1 MSSSKKQLYF
11 CPLKEQCPEVK
22 KKSQPESTNDNY
34 FEVEDPTNP
43 KCKCGQTAC
52 PANSSWLN
60 KSFAGLPNKHW
71 CWIAPAAVTAL
82 GFLIIQG
89 PKMKEAQQK
98 KRQEAALVKA
108 EKQRLEDERL
118 AQEASKPKLKPEPIS
133 PSKPASVKT
142 DGTGTLNAGAEETT
156 KVTQTQ
162 VAVTTQ
168 IETTVTKTR
177 RPRVPKS
184 VAIFVV
190 NRIGAVGEATKAAFE
205 DLITSQV
212 TSQGYTL
219 ISKEDILGDK
229 TVAEK
234 AGFNFDDQTVLS
246 WARDSGA
253 EYALVVSM
261 TQLSQL
267 TKKFDDNRNDI
278 HVNNIVGSL
287 NATYKFLGIDKGS
300 SLKTGLLSS
309 NKTARAGSDSGNLPE
324 IKQANLDAMLT
335 DLSIQIGDDVN
346 ERNVDSTGGG
356 SVQAPGST
364 QIETSGGNGRSSGLP
379 PPADASGLVDV
390 ILNCTVDSMAIPE
403 VYKKDGSWV
412 VGGNS
417 TVASLSGVSVEV
429 DGIVAGTTPGALKV
443 RPGLHKLRLSRE
455 GYADITKVVNFI
467 QGQELSFSMQMTA
480 LKRARI
486 MDELNWMQSLKNG
499 QILTEGEASRMNG
512 QGEFYRNS
520 KVSVDTKE
528 SHQSSIN
535 KNIEVKKVDD

>member
-1 MSSSKKQLYF
+1 MNENDKKLFVCSTRGSKKP
-11 CPLKEQCPEVK
+11 CDNAR
-22 KKSQPESTNDNY
+22 NDNSY
-34 FEVEDPTNP
+34 KFSLEAGAKQ
-43 KCKCGQTAC
+43 KCPCGEKAIS
-52 PANSSWLN
+52 AEEFDRKINFN
-60 KSFAGLPNKHW
+60 KVVAGLPVKHW
-71 CWIAPAAVTAL
+71 CWIAPAAVAGL
-82 GFLIIQG
+82 AFLIIQG

-118 AQEASKPKLKPEPIS
+118 AQEAAKPKLKPEPIS

-142 DGTGTLNAGAEETT
+142 DGTGTLTGADETT
-156 KVTQTQ
+156 KITQTQ
-162 VAVTTQ
+162 VAVTTHT
-168 IETTVTKTR
+168 ETTVTKTR
-177 RPRVPKS
+177 HPRVPKS
-184 VAIFVV
+184 VAVFVV
-190 NRIGAVGEATKAAFE
+190 NRIGPAGEATKAAFE

-212 TSQGYTL
+212 TGQGYTL

-287 NATYKFLGIDKGS
+287 KGTYKFLGIDKGS

-309 NKTARAGSDSGNLPE
+309 NKTARAGADSGDLPE

-346 ERNVDSTGGG
+346 ERNVDSSGGG

-364 QIETSGGNGRSSGLP
+364 QTETSGGNGRSTGLP

-412 VGGNS
+412 VGGSS

-443 RPGLHKLRLSRE
+443 RPGLHKLRLTRE

-520 KVSVDTKE
+520 KISVDTKE
-528 SHQSSIN
+528 NHQSSIN